1 MVIKSIIII
10 IYTYMHIGFIKQ
22 QYNLAFKR
30 GLYSKHYNFPLFDV
44 LYSVNLLSKL
54 IIFQTWVHKIM

>member
-1 MVIKSIIII
+1 MVIKPIIII
-10 IYTYMHIGFIKQ
+10 IYTYMHIGLIKQ
-22 QYNLAFKR
+22 QYNLAFKW

-54 IIFQTWVHKIM
+54 IIFQT